1 VKVFLVF
8 IGFLVLLSIGMPVAF
23 AIGAS
28 GCLYFLQHP
37 NLLMTA
43 IANAPLAMSQN
54 FALLAVP
61 LFIFAG
67 NLINAGGTTK
77 HLVDFAILLTG
88 HMKGGLGQVSVVLST
103 MMGGV
108 SGSAVADAAMEA
120 RILGTDMIKS
130 GYARGFAGCNLAFTG
145 LITATI
151 PPSTSLILY
160 GTTGAVSV
168 GQLFASGIFV
178 GLGMMVVM
186 MFTTGITAHIRKYAP
201 VRQKRATPGEILYS
215 LKTTIWALLFP
226 VLLLAGIRF
235 GLFTPSEVGSFA
247 CVYAILVG
255 KFVYKGLTLKRL
267 IAAMEATLKDVGA
280 VMLIIIF
287 SAIFSYGIPLD
298 KVPQTLSA
306 FMTGFTTNGNM
317 ILVLIIILL
326 VFTGMFM
333 DGAVVILTLTPI
345 FLPVCRNAG
354 IDPVHLGIIM
364 SCTATL
370 GNCTPPVGTSMYTV
384 CSILNC
390 SITEYA
396 KEMIPFLTA
405 FVMYMCILAFVPDFV
420 LFLPKLLF

>member
-1 VKVFLVF
+1 MFLVF
-8 IGFLVLLSIGMPVAF
+8 MGFLVLLTIGMPVAF
-23 AIGAS
+23 AIGIS
-28 GCLYFLQHP
+28 GCLYFLQHQ
-37 NLLMTA
+37 NLLLTA

-54 FALLAVP
+54 FSLLAIP

-67 NLINAGGTTK
+67 NLISAGGTTK

-120 RILGTDMIKS
+120 RILGTDMVKS
-130 GYARGFAGCNLAFTG
+130 GYAKGFAGCNLAFTG

-186 MFTTGITAHIRKYAP
+186 MVTTGITAYMHNYAP
-201 VRQKRATPGEILYS
+201 VRQKRATLRELVYS
-215 LKTTIWALLFP
+215 LKTTIWALFFP

-235 GLFTPSEVGSFA
+235 GLFTPSEIGSFA
-247 CVYAILVG
+247 CVYAIIVG
-255 KFVYKGLTLKRL
+255 KFVYKGLTLKAFIL
-267 IAAMEATLKDVGA
+267 AMEATLKDVGS

-298 KVPQTLSA
+298 KIPQTLSA
-306 FMTGFTTNGNM
+306 FMTGFTTNGNV
-317 ILVLIIILL
+317 ILVLIIVLL

-333 DGAVVILTLTPI
+333 DGSVVILILTPI
-345 FLPVCRNAG
+345 FLPVCKALG

-384 CSILNC
+384 CSILSC
-390 SITEYA
+390 SIPDYA
-396 KEMIPFLTA
+396 KAMVPFLAA
-405 FVMYMCILAFVPDFV
+405 FVVYMVILAFVPDFV